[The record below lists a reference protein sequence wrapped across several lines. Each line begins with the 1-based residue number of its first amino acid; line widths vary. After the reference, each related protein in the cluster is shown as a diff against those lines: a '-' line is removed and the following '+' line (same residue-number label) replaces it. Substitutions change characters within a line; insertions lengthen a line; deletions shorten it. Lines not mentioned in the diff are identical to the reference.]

1 MIIETRRDVIT
12 LRGSL
17 TDNQWPAIQAA
28 AKIMLEEYPR
38 GIIIDCS
45 HLTEITEAGARTFL
59 EAMRWIQKCDAKI
72 IVAGL
77 PESAFQVIR
86 QVRAVASQLPTAPT
100 VEDARLSLGLEELT
114 ARTSGRGLN
123 VIAVLLIGDW
133 QEAIDVA
140 CKIADRRRDEI
151 HFFDLIK
158 VPRNLPLA
166 TPLPEAEAVARR
178 KLEEG
183 EREARRYRLSVVKR
197 VERVRS
203 TAEGIPKV
211 IRDVKPAAAVIC
223 VSRVDE
229 EGYEIVQTMPTLLSD
244 PPCTVIYVRKPE
256 AQD

>member
-1 MIIETRRDVIT
+1 MIIEARRDVIT

-59 EAMRWIQKCDAKI
+59 DAMRWIQRCDAKI

-77 PESAFQVIR
+77 PESALQVIR

-100 VEDARLSLGLEELT
+100 VEDARLSLGLEEL
-114 ARTSGRGLN
+114 AAKAPGKGLN
-123 VIAVLLIGDW
+123 IIAVLLIGDW
-133 QEAIDVA
+133 QEAADVA
-140 CKIADRRRDEI
+140 CRVADRRRDEI

-178 KLEEG
+178 KLEEA
-183 EREARRYRLSVVKR
+183 ERKARQYKLNVVKR

-203 TAEGIPKV
+203 AAEGVPKI
-211 IRDVKPAAAVIC
+211 IRDVNPAVVVIC
-223 VSRVDE
+223 VSQVDE
-229 EGYEIVQTMPTLLSD
+229 EGHEIVQTMPTLLAD
-244 PPCTVIYVRKPE
+244 PPCTIIYVRKP
-256 AQD
+256 AVQG